1 MIRMADELKPEGY
14 KRRTDR
20 LDGWPIGVTTY
31 RLGDKFI
38 CMIDNVDPG
47 ATIAR
52 IEAAT
57 AEDAEREARARAR
70 DRLSSTARQR
80 ETLKELRESVER
92 LSKVVKG
99 SDD

>member
-1 MIRMADELKPEGY
+1 MADELRPHGY
-14 KRRTDR
+14 KRRTEQ
-20 LDGWPIGVTTY
+20 LDGWPIGITSY
-31 RLGDKFI
+31 KLGEKYV